1 MNSAAPRR
9 RGVLCMARTTVRA
22 WKAKNREKRLK
33 MAENALPNTDFRP
46 KTSKSGEIR
55 LQPVKIVPKIAGW
68 SGAEGQWP
76 RTGGAEV
83 DSKACSS
90 VL

>member
-9 RGVLCMARTTVRA
+9 RGVLCMARTTARA
-22 WKAKNREKRLK
+22 WNAKNREKRLK
-33 MAENALPNTDFRP
+33 TAGNGLPNADFCP
-46 KTSKSGEIR
+46 KTAKNGEIWFN
-55 LQPVKIVPKIAGW
+55 PVRNGPKIAGW

-76 RTGGAEV
+76 KTGGAAV

-90 VL
+90 VQ